1 MTETTA
7 INTIKLNAG
16 PLMQQGTFY
25 TAVWG
30 CQMNVYDADRIRD
43 LLSASGYAEQAEPQG
58 ADIIVLITCAVRAK
72 AEDKV
77 FNQLKAWRHQGIITD
92 DTIIALG
99 GCVGSELAEKII
111 ELNKDIS
118 VVFGPRTAHRLPAL
132 ISAFKAEGRP
142 QVDVESTALEKFDAL
157 PEQGQRGV
165 SAFVTIMEGCSN
177 KCSYCIV
184 PYTRGEE
191 ESRPLEDILTEVRCH
206 LANGVK
212 EIHLLGQNVNSYR
225 GLDKDGNVISFST
238 LLYAIAA
245 IEGVERMRFTTSN
258 PMEFTDDIVEAIG
271 DLPIIADSVHIPV
284 QSGSDRILREMRRH
298 YTSDDYRILI
308 DKLRAVRPNIYISS
322 DFIVGFPGETEED
335 FNETMRLVNDI
346 RFDQSFSFIYSKR
359 PGTPAAELYDPVSL
373 AVKKERLYTL
383 QARLEE
389 LAAHYSQAMRGTK
402 QQILIEGIS
411 RKSASELK
419 ARASNNRIVVLE
431 GDSSMIGQMREVTIT
446 KVMAHTLKGELC
458 D

>member
-1 MTETTA
+1 
-7 INTIKLNAG
+7 
-16 PLMQQGTFY
+16 
-25 TAVWG
+25 
-30 CQMNVYDADRIRD
+30 
-43 LLSASGYAEQAEPQG
+43 
-58 ADIIVLITCAVRAK
+58 
-72 AEDKV
+72 
-77 FNQLKAWRHQGIITD
+77 IITD

-132 ISAFKAEGRP
+132 IAAFKAEGRP

-191 ESRPLEDILTEVRCH
+191 ESRPLEDILTEVRWH
-206 LANGVK
+206 LDNGVK

-245 IEGVERMRFTTSN
+245 IDGVERMRFTTSN

-298 YTSDDYRILI
+298 YTSDNYRQLI
-308 DKLRAVRPNIYISS
+308 AKLRAVRPNIYISS
-322 DFIVGFPGETEED
+322 DFIVGFPGETEDD
-335 FNETMRLVNDI
+335 FKETMRLVDDI

-359 PGTPAAELYDPVSL
+359 PGTPAAELDDPVSL

-389 LAAHYSQAMRGTK
+389 LAAHYSQAMLGTR

-431 GDSSMIGQMREVTIT
+431 GDSSMIGQMRDVTIT

>member
-1 MTETTA
+1 MT
-7 INTIKLNAG
+7 ISDIKAFDLNQT
-16 PLMQQGTFY
+16 PLMQQGSFY

-43 LLSASGYAEQAEPQG
+43 LLSASGYVEKTQPAG
-58 ADIIVLITCAVRAK
+58 ADIIVLVTCAVRAK

-77 FNQLKAWRHQGIITD
+77 FNQLKAWRHQGVITD

-99 GCVGSELAEKII
+99 GCVGSELAEQII
-111 ELNKDIS
+111 ALNPDIS
-118 VVFGPRTAHRLPAL
+118 VVFGPRTAHRLPQL
-132 ISAFKAEGRP
+132 IAKFQEEGRP

-157 PEQGQRGV
+157 PEQGRRGV

-184 PYTRGEE
+184 PYTRGSE
-191 ESRPLEDILTEVRCH
+191 ESRPLPDILQEIRGH
-206 LANGVK
+206 IAHGVK

-225 GLDKDGNVISFST
+225 GLDSDGSTISFST
-238 LLYAIAA
+238 LLYAVAA
-245 IEGVERMRFTTSN
+245 VEGVERIRFTTSN

-271 DLPIIADSVHIPV
+271 DLPMIADSVHIPV
-284 QSGSDRILREMRRH
+284 QSGSDRILQLMHRR
-298 YTSDDYRILI
+298 YTSDDYRRLA
-308 DKLRAVRPNIYISS
+308 DKLRQVRPGIYISS
-322 DFIVGFPGETEED
+322 DFIVGFPGETDAD

-346 RFDQSFSFIYSKR
+346 GFDQSFSFIYSKR
-359 PGTPAAELYDPVSL
+359 PGTPAALLDDPVDL
-373 AVKKERLYTL
+373 AVKKERLYIL

-389 LAAHYSQAMRGTK
+389 LSAHYSQAMLGTR

-411 RKSASELK
+411 RKSAAELK

-431 GDSSMIGQMREVTIT
+431 GDPSLIGQMREADII
-446 KVMAHTLKGELC
+446 KVMAHTLKGELIHA
-458 D
+458 